1 MLSFKR
7 VALGSF
13 FVAMLGVCANAALL
27 AHWKLD
33 EGTSN
38 GEDVSG
44 DAGLDET
51 GVLNGTYD
59 GGFFGSGNISKTG
72 VDGVPSSAMSFEGN
86 SKGLIAEPDPL
97 TPYQG
102 ALAANATWQLEMF
115 ANFNANPNNGSVYS
129 EAYNPAHGPNLLLEF
144 GGGGAPL
151 GGLGVLVGR
160 WGSGS
165 APNGNNGVL
174 GEDSNGIHV
183 LVEPRIIEIYAVEAP
198 FDPAAVYFDNRVL
211 DQDWIDTQDPNNFPA
226 SGVGGGVV
234 VPTDLGK
241 EPTVVREAATV
252 FVGANALLGD
262 GNVTLDE
269 VKVFDPGLPK

>member
-1 MLSFKR
+1 
-7 VALGSF
+7 
-13 FVAMLGVCANAALL
+13 
-27 AHWKLD
+27 
-33 EGTSN
+33 
-38 GEDVSG
+38 
-44 DAGLDET
+44 
-51 GVLNGTYD
+51 
-59 GGFFGSGNISKTG
+59 
-72 VDGVPSSAMSFEGN
+72 MSFEGN

-165 APNGNNGVL
+165 APNCNNGVLTPWVAPLEWNPGTWWYITANFQDGVL
-174 GEDSNGIHV
+174 GEDSNGTHV

-269 VKVFDPGLPK
+269 VKVFDMMNDPNSFLVTVLGLPDPTSLAMLGLGALLLARRRRGA